1 MKILVFASDFVPN
14 PGGIAIF
21 LHNLCLQLHF
31 RNHLVEVLTPLREKS
46 HFKNVIAPY
55 HVYYY
60 RLCKKYSSFKP
71 IIKTIKLYQKKH
83 YDGFFI
89 GHFMTTHAFGAIVL
103 KYLKKIPYAILVHG
117 NDLTYAINTK
127 IDKILGRW
135 LLNNASLIMC
145 NSYFTANCVRIA
157 GYKGQVEVLNP
168 GVDLVQFH
176 PGADTTEVRNKY
188 GLNGRRVI
196 LTVARLVPKKNVE
209 SVLQALPKVIEY
221 FPDLLYIVVGEGPDR
236 ERLEKICDELKLRPY
251 VHFLGRIENSL
262 LPALYCASNLFIMP
276 TKGTETVEG
285 TETFGITFIEANA
298 CGLPVIA
305 GNTGGVADAV
315 VDGETGLFVDPC
327 NVSEIAR
334 AMILLL
340 SDMQYSRKLGENG
353 RRRIETYFNWQ
364 NIGAKFELFLE
375 KMHYY
380 VPEKKKGRNY

>member
-1 MKILVFASDFVPN
+1 
-14 PGGIAIF
+14 
-21 LHNLCLQLHF
+21 
-31 RNHLVEVLTPLREKS
+31 
-46 HFKNVIAPY
+46 
-55 HVYYY
+55 
-60 RLCKKYSSFKP
+60 
-71 IIKTIKLYQKKH
+71 
-83 YDGFFI
+83 
-89 GHFMTTHAFGAIVL
+89 MTTHAFGIIML
-103 KYLKKIPYAILVHG
+103 KFLRKVPYAILVHG

-135 LLNNASLIMC
+135 LINNASLIMG
-145 NSYFTANCVRIA
+145 NSHFTANCVRNA

-176 PGADTTEVRNKY
+176 PGVDTTEVRNKY
-188 GLNGRRVI
+188 GLSGCRVI

-221 FPDLLYIVVGEGPDR
+221 FPDLLYLVVGEGPER

-251 VHFLGRIENSL
+251 VRFLGRIENSL

-276 TKGTETVEG
+276 TKGTETFEG

-305 GNTGGVADAV
+305 GNTGGVEDAV
-315 VDGETGLFVDPC
+315 VDGETGLLVDPC
-327 NVSEIAR
+327 NVSDIER

-340 SDMQYSRKLGENG
+340 SDLQYSRKLGENG

-375 KMHYY
+375 KMHYC
-380 VPEKKKGRNY
+380 VQDK

>member
-1 MKILVFASDFVPN
+1 MTFKLFYKKRYD
-14 PGGIAIF
+14 
-21 LHNLCLQLHF
+21 
-31 RNHLVEVLTPLREKS
+31 VL
-46 HFKNVIAPY
+46 
-55 HVYYY
+55 
-60 RLCKKYSSFKP
+60 
-71 IIKTIKLYQKKH
+71 
-83 YDGFFI
+83 FI
-89 GHFMTTHAFGAIVL
+89 GHFMTTHAFGVIML
-103 KYLKKIPYAILVHG
+103 KYLKKIPYAVLVHG

-135 LLNNASLIMC
+135 VLNNASLIMG
-145 NSYFTANCVRIA
+145 NSRFTANCVRNA
-157 GYKGQVEVLNP
+157 GYKGHVEVLNP
-168 GVDLVQFH
+168 GVDLAQFH

-188 GLNGRRVI
+188 GLNGRRAI
-196 LTVARLVPKKNVE
+196 LTVTRLVPKKNVD
-209 SVLQALPKVIEY
+209 SVLHALPKVIES

-251 VHFLGRIENSL
+251 VRFLGRIENSL
-262 LPALYCASNLFIMP
+262 LPAFYCASNLFIMP
-276 TKGTETVEG
+276 TKG

-364 NIGAKFELFLE
+364 NIGAKLELFLE

-380 VPEKKKGRNY
+380 VPDK